1 MRDLLHHLAAL
12 PRDGGALLPRH
23 RLALLLVNITRLHHG
38 LGLAHLVGDLATV
51 LTRLLD
57 IITNLLGDLVAD
69 QAVGGGALTVN
80 DEAGFDPGHEGADL
94 ARHSAALLAGH
105 LGTLLSGHLLTPGA
119 GHGPTLLPGHQV
131 TGLHRLR
138 LAPLGVDSLALLPG
152 HLVAGLPVH
161 QLTLA
166 LLDLATLLL
175 GHIATLLGEHVMA
188 PLVISNRFANR
199 LGHAATLVLVY
210 GCALLAGNVLAL
222 LLLHCGTDLVQHLS
236 ALLRGDGLALLLEL
250 SVALLVLDRD
260 AL

>member
-23 RLALLLVNITRLHHG
+23 HLALLLVNIASLHRG
-38 LGLAHLVGDLATV
+38 LVLAHLVGDLATV

-69 QAVGGGALTVN
+69 QAVGGRALTFG
-80 DEAGFDPGHEGADL
+80 DEAGLDPWHEGADL
-94 ARHSAALLAGH
+94 ARHSAALLSGH
-105 LGTLLSGHLLTPGA
+105 LGTLLSRHLLTPGA

-152 HLVAGLPVH
+152 HLVAALPVH
-161 QLTLA
+161 QLTLY
-166 LLDLATLLL
+166 LLDILALLL

-188 PLVISNRFANR
+188 SLVISNRFAHW
-199 LGHAATLVLVY
+199 LGHAATLVLVHC
-210 GCALLAGNVLAL
+210 CALLAL
-222 LLLHCGTDLVQHLS
+222 LLL
-236 ALLRGDGLALLLEL
+236 
-250 SVALLVLDRD
+250 
-260 AL
+260 